1 MKGVVLAAFAASI
14 LAGCAAT
21 IGLPQGIPPDGYTE
35 LVSTPLGPFRYFRSL
50 STVPGRKDLPAL
62 ESVHCA
68 NTQHEILLLMAA
80 GSPVDVADT
89 CMRID
94 AAAKFSESWIE
105 AKANRYRILLAPTDT
120 AATIQSR
127 TLGSFSGGKTLA
139 LAASIHDDR
148 GRTVANLVDL
158 VAHETFHALGHATRH
173 PQALDERIAY
183 YAGLCAQLQ
192 VNGVVREDSLLGA
205 AIGTDD
211 AAVQLSSQAAYRV
224 RLETYPLLADGRIQ
238 MNEQSGERMLQR
250 CSQLRRGL
258 TRSR

>member
-1 MKGVVLAAFAASI
+1 MKGVMLAAFAASI
-14 LAGCAAT
+14 LAGCTTT
-21 IGLPQGIPPDGYTE
+21 IGLPQGIPPDGYTD

-50 STVPGRKDLPAL
+50 SIVPGRKDLPAL
-62 ESVHCA
+62 ESFHCT

-94 AAAKFSESWIE
+94 AAAKFSESWVE
-105 AKANRYRILLAPTDT
+105 AKANRYRILLAPADT

-173 PQALDERIAY
+173 PQALDESIAY
-183 YAGLCAQLQ
+183 YAGICAQLQ
-192 VNGVVREDSLLGA
+192 VNGVVREDSLPGA

-211 AAVQLSSQAAYRV
+211 DAVQLSSQAAYRV
-224 RLETYPLLADGRIQ
+224 RLETYPLLADGSIQ
-238 MNEQSGERMLQR
+238 LKEQSGERLLQR
-250 CSQLRRGL
+250 CSQLKSSL
-258 TRSR
+258 ATSR

>member
-50 STVPGRKDLPAL
+50 SIVPGRKDLPAL
-62 ESVHCA
+62 ESFHCT
-68 NTQHEILLLMAA
+68 NTQHEILLLMVA

-127 TLGSFSGGKTLA
+127 TFGSFSGGKTLA

-148 GRTVANLVDL
+148 ERTVANLVDL

-192 VNGVVREDSLLGA
+192 VNGVVREDSLPGA

-211 AAVQLSSQAAYRV
+211 DAVQLSSQAAYRV
-224 RLETYPLLADGRIQ
+224 RLETYPLLADGSIQ
-238 MNEQSGERMLQR
+238 LKEQSGERMLQR
-250 CSQLRRGL
+250 CSQLKRGIAVP
-258 TRSR
+258 R

>member
-68 NTQHEILLLMAA
+68 STQHEILLLMAA
-80 GSPVDVADT
+80 GTQIDVADT

-127 TLGSFSGGKTLA
+127 TFGSFSGGKTLA

-148 GRTVANLVDL
+148 ERTVANLVDL

-183 YAGLCAQLQ
+183 YAGLCAQ
-192 VNGVVREDSLLGA
+192 VNGVVREDSLPGA

-238 MNEQSGERMLQR
+238 MNEQSGEGMLQR